1 MLTCV
6 ANFTTYI
13 CFSMFTEE
21 GATNMIINT
30 EKKFKKEKML
40 KITQFCNF

>member
-21 GATNMIINT
+21 GATIIDNKYR
-30 EKKFKKEKML
+30 KKV
-40 KITQFCNF
+40 